1 VGSALQFSAKAGA
14 AAGRDGQQGNTLV
27 KPKWTQ
33 DVPIYVRGMVLGG
46 QKLFVVGPPDIID
59 EESTFQKLT
68 EKDPEVQKLLDL
80 QDQVIEGKDGG
91 LLLAVNI
98 DTGEV
103 DHRLQTESLPTWDGL
118 SGANNRLFMTTLD
131 GRVICFGE

>member
-1 VGSALQFSAKAGA
+1 
-14 AAGRDGQQGNTLV
+14 
-27 KPKWTQ
+27 
-33 DVPIYVRGMVLGG
+33 
-46 QKLFVVGPPDIID
+46 
-59 EESTFQKLT
+59 LT